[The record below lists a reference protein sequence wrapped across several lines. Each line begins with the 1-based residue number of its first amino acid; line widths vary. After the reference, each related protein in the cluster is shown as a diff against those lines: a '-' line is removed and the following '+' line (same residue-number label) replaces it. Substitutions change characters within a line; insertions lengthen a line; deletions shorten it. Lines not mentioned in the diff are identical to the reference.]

1 MSGVVELPL
10 LVLSTIVKLH
20 FSPSSEPME
29 QKDQAKKERG
39 RRYHAQQKQCG
50 QRFLKA
56 EAADAAAQCGCF
68 PGMPRILQVRAA
80 STDHT
85 VGEDVIDGWRVIM
98 CVDQLRCQLP
108 TA

>member
-1 MSGVVELPL
+1 
-10 LVLSTIVKLH
+10 
-20 FSPSSEPME
+20 ME

-85 VGEDVIDGWRVIM
+85 VGEDVVDGWCVIVS
-98 CVDQLRCQLP
+98 VDQLRRQLP